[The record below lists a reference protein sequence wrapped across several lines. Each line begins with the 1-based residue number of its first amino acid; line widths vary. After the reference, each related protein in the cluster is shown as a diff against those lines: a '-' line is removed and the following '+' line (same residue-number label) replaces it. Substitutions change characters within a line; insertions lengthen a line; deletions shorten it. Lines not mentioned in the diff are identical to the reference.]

1 MPISKI
7 HMRTKSK
14 IFTNLDKLKRGQI
27 IKKMRNLSSIMETK
41 IDLSQYTYENC
52 IKIIQVHH
60 PYSADEI
67 KVISHFLRRSDLCDH
82 LKKDH
87 QLDQLSFD
95 KLITTLTTFLFMKE
109 FEENQKIISI
119 DEEADKFYILL
130 DGTVGIYK
138 PIYVQKDMKLKEYLG
153 MMSDVKYVE
162 IDELK
167 YNRIN
172 EKNSNLNLDLDTLFK
187 MSPDA
192 YSMRVKYTFFVEEE
206 QKLGEFGQGFAFGEI
221 ALIKRCT
228 RNATIKALKPSS
240 LVSIDKSDYNKVKN
254 FYKVN
259 LHDINLKLPYY
270 LKSLEILIQH
280 YTVPVAITRSLETA
294 PEMFKPGLRDLIAS
308 IDAGDSTIEPYMA
321 FARRYPVR
329 DSMRM
334 MRLLYRLSLGSQE
347 RKQEQLIV
355 FSRTISNL
363 QNKSRETKYKERLE
377 KMEKKTMTMLTSTGA
392 GVMIILVLAIF
403 QMFVS
408 A

>member
-1 MPISKI
+1 M
-7 HMRTKSK
+7 
-14 IFTNLDKLKRGQI
+14 
-27 IKKMRNLSSIMETK
+27 LSSI
-41 IDLSQYTYENC
+41 
-52 IKIIQVHH
+52 
-60 PYSADEI
+60 
-67 KVISHFLRRSDLCDH
+67 
-82 LKKDH
+82 
-87 QLDQLSFD
+87 
-95 KLITTLTTFLFMKE
+95 TFLLGLIFA
-109 FEENQKIISI
+109 ITS
-119 DEEADKFYILL
+119 
-130 DGTVGIYK
+130 
-138 PIYVQKDMKLKEYLG
+138 VQ
-153 MMSDVKYVE
+153 S
-162 IDELK
+162 
-167 YNRIN
+167 
-172 EKNSNLNLDLDTLFK
+172 LNLAIKLVLI
-187 MSPDA
+187 
-192 YSMRVKYTFFVEEE
+192 FV
-206 QKLGEFGQGFAFGEI
+206 
-221 ALIKRCT
+221 
-228 RNATIKALKPSS
+228 
-240 LVSIDKSDYNKVKN
+240 VSYLMFKSDYNKVKN
-254 FYKVN
+254 FYKVH

-334 MRLLYRLSLGSQE
+334 MRLLYRLSLGSQD

-392 GVMIILVLAIF
+392 GVMVILVLAIF

>member
-1 MPISKI
+1 ME
-7 HMRTKSK
+7 
-14 IFTNLDKLKRGQI
+14 IFIVGVI
-27 IKKMRNLSSIMETK
+27 I
-41 IDLSQYTYENC
+41 
-52 IKIIQVHH
+52 
-60 PYSADEI
+60 
-67 KVISHFLRRSDLCDH
+67 
-82 LKKDH
+82 
-87 QLDQLSFD
+87 
-95 KLITTLTTFLFMKE
+95 
-109 FEENQKIISI
+109 
-119 DEEADKFYILL
+119 ILL
-130 DGTVGIYK
+130 FNYLGTFNFNKFVDDNK
-138 PIYVQKDMKLKEYLG
+138 VVFSKLKEDDYDFLLVSRYG
-153 MMSDVKYVE
+153 EKVDVNQMYQK
-162 IDELK
+162 
-167 YNRIN
+167 
-172 EKNSNLNLDLDTLFK
+172 
-187 MSPDA
+187 
-192 YSMRVKYTFFVEEE
+192 RVKTAIITFLLGLIFAITSVQSLNFAIKLVLIFV
-206 QKLGEFGQGFAFGEI
+206 
-221 ALIKRCT
+221 
-228 RNATIKALKPSS
+228 
-240 LVSIDKSDYNKVKN
+240 VSYLMFKSDYNKVKN
-254 FYKVN
+254 FYKVH

-392 GVMIILVLAIF
+392 GVMVILVLAIF